1 MIGYQNRQTEQ
12 DLSQVKSEVQ
22 RLLDVINLC
31 KTEEVKAEQRKNQ
44 FELEI
49 LDLKRQVQTQRDLAN
64 RSQAELAS
72 TRKELEEEVTK
83 SRAHLQQV
91 ERLRALVESLDSTK
105 EELVKR
111 LQNTNHEKMS
121 EEQDKAVLLGDVQTY
136 KRELMLREQ
145 EIADLRRSIESL
157 DASRDEL

>member
-1 MIGYQNRQTEQ
+1 M
-12 DLSQVKSEVQ
+12 
-22 RLLDVINLC
+22 C
-31 KTEEVKAEQRKNQ
+31 KTEEVKSEQRKNQ

-49 LDLKRQVQTQRDLAN
+49 LDLKRQVQTQKDQAN

-83 SRAHLQQV
+83 SKSHLQQV

-121 EEQDKAVLLGDVQTY
+121 EE
-136 KRELMLREQ
+136 
-145 EIADLRRSIESL
+145 
-157 DASRDEL
+157 